1 MTQASAATDLRTNVS
16 ISLAPEA
23 TLPDAMS
30 SEADPAEVARLMG
43 TLDMA
48 SPMSIMA
55 FGRDVADR
63 TAAYTDT
70 LLSAARTS
78 DLDGMGEQLNAIV
91 VVAKDFNM
99 SSLDAKWSRTPVVG
113 GLLKKLVL
121 TKERML
127 SRFETVKGQMDD
139 LVDNVEKTSRTLEK
153 RSVDFQTM
161 YDGVR
166 AEHASLA
173 AHIAAIDHYIEQV
186 DAQIAIVSTGDDMDG
201 AERAA
206 VLKGSRNALAK
217 RSADLK
223 ILQHSALQT
232 LPMIRVM
239 QANNIALI
247 DKFHVVRNLTLPAW
261 KRAFLMALTLE
272 EQKAAVGLANTID
285 DATNAFMKRNADLL
299 HENSVATAKA
309 NQRMVIDVDTL
320 RHVHEK
326 VLETLMDVKAAHEAG
341 AKRRDALSGELEGL
355 RNEMTAGY
363 QRIAGR
369 DATLTASRG

>member
-1 MTQASAATDLRTNVS
+1 
-16 ISLAPEA
+16 
-23 TLPDAMS
+23 MS
-30 SEADPAEVARLMG
+30 STLNLPTELPADQMPVGQSTSESDPAEVTRLLG
-43 TLDMA
+43 TLDIA
-48 SPMSIMA
+48 SPISIME
-55 FGRDVADR
+55 FGRDVADK
-63 TAAYTDT
+63 TAGYTDV
-70 LLSAARTS
+70 LLNAARTS
-78 DLDGMGEQLNAIV
+78 DLDGMGDQLNAIV

-99 SSLDAKWSRTPVVG
+99 SSLDAKWSRTPVIG
-113 GLLKKLVL
+113 GLMKRLVL

-139 LVDNVEKTSRTLEK
+139 LVDNVEKTAKTLEK

-166 AEHASLA
+166 AEHASLT
-173 AHIAAIDHYIEQV
+173 AHIAAIEHYIEKV
-186 DAQIAIVSTGDDMDG
+186 DVQISQAPIGADDMET
-201 AERAA
+201 AESAA

-223 ILQHSALQT
+223 VLQHSALQT
-232 LPMIRVM
+232 LPMIRIM

-272 EQKAAVGLANTID
+272 EQKGAVGLSNTID

-309 NQRMVIDVDTL
+309 NQRLVIDVETL

-341 AKRRDALSGELEGL
+341 AKRRSALTGELEIL
-355 RNEMTAGY
+355 RAEMTKGY
-363 QRIAGR
+363 QRIASSSG
-369 DATLTASRG
+369 AIAGSQA